1 MITQRFV
8 GFWEQNTQKKMTKV
22 KNFERDARPQDF
34 RKSQIWRDIR
44 NQREKSHQ
52 KLSLERV
59 SEIKVEKTVTLLS
72 QSLRF
77 HFRKI
82 NSWISSTREVTQLSY
97 ESQLKWLI
105 NVVRT

>member
-8 GFWEQNTQKKMTKV
+8 GFWEQNTQKMTKT

-59 SEIKVEKTVTLLS
+59 SEIKVEKTVTLPHRWVKKPFS
-72 QSLRF
+72 VQ
-77 HFRKI
+77 
-82 NSWISSTREVTQLSY
+82 
-97 ESQLKWLI
+97 
-105 NVVRT
+105 